1 MTTATTPPAAGVS
14 AHADGA
20 AYVDGEF
27 CAIADARIPLV
38 DLGFIRSDATYDVVH
53 VWKGRFFR
61 LDAHLD
67 RFFAS
72 AERLRFT
79 IPVSREEL
87 ASILD
92 RLVGLTG
99 LADAYVNMTVSRGVL
114 PPGTRD
120 PLACRNR
127 LYAFAIPFMWIA
139 PPDVQPAGIS
149 MIVASPQRIPPA
161 SVDQSVKNYQW
172 GDLTRAMFEA
182 RDRGAAVAVLLDGEG
197 NVTEGAGFN
206 VFALCGGRLRTP
218 AAGVLPGVTRR
229 TAIELA
235 AAMGIATEAG
245 PLPVD
250 ELRGADEIFI
260 TSTAG
265 GIIPI
270 ATLDGAPVGSGT
282 EGPVTAKLRERY
294 WQAHADPAYTTPVT
308 YGIKA

>member
-1 MTTATTPPAAGVS
+1 TRLRRILVCSTVRLRRVDACRTLWGSVGVLLDRCLGRGRPGLVHVAAVHEEADDGARDHQAADQQRHDRAAAAALAFTFAHAFTLAIFPVGTFLIRHMKYPPVGCHGRCLSTRRRRDGSIPVPLRRLEVRVKNGSQPPLDARSATRNWTAGSGCSIATAMFREAPMTTATTPPAAGVS
-14 AHADGA
+14 ALADGA
-20 AYVDGEF
+20 AYVDGES
-27 CAIADARIPLV
+27 CATADARIPLV

-127 LYAFAIPFMWIA
+127 LYAFAIP
-139 PPDVQPAGIS
+139 
-149 MIVASPQRIPPA
+149 
-161 SVDQSVKNYQW
+161 
-172 GDLTRAMFEA
+172 
-182 RDRGAAVAVLLDGEG
+182 
-197 NVTEGAGFN
+197 
-206 VFALCGGRLRTP
+206 
-218 AAGVLPGVTRR
+218 
-229 TAIELA
+229 
-235 AAMGIATEAG
+235 
-245 PLPVD
+245 
-250 ELRGADEIFI
+250 
-260 TSTAG
+260 
-265 GIIPI
+265 
-270 ATLDGAPVGSGT
+270 
-282 EGPVTAKLRERY
+282 
-294 WQAHADPAYTTPVT
+294 
-308 YGIKA
+308 